1 MADFLDV
8 LSPSALADLQ
18 KANVELT
25 TMIKNVSTLN
35 SKKIGTPSG
44 ADNSMKKLTEDYGKQ
59 EKVIADLQIK
69 LERLAQTQN
78 RTKISNNA
86 LEKSE
91 ISLATART
99 RNEKAIDREN
109 AKMQASEN
117 IYNRVQAKLN
127 QLSNEYK
134 ALAVRKELGV
144 NLTAKE
150 AQRYEF
156 LQGKIQKYDAT
167 LKAVDATMGKYQRNV
182 GNYGMAFNPLSN
194 SINQLTRE
202 MPAFANSVQT
212 GFMAISNNLPIFFDA
227 IQQANAEIK
236 LLRANG
242 EATPSLFQKLTSSVL
257 SWGTALSIGVTLL
270 TIFGDEIVDAI
281 FDTKAKAKADEEA
294 KKAIE
299 EKNKAEQDYI
309 DTMKQAGSEEISR
322 SQILLANASNVNI
335 KMRDRLDA
343 IKELKERYPDY
354 LGHLTTEQILSGK
367 TAEAEEKLNEAL
379 MKRGIAIALQGK
391 LTEKY
396 NELTGA
402 LLKINTIQTKS
413 NALTNDEIKLGQK
426 IGVSNAKLLKDKQLI
441 SNLSLANANR
451 EKKSIEEQIASIF
464 NLYNQYSPYL
474 SAVREA
480 GDEQKKN
487 AEETQKSMTN
497 SEVAFKA
504 NISALESQ
512 LETIDRL
519 NPAYDLMNSL
529 LEIQKQ
535 LYEQLFG
542 TKKENADIDDALLKK
557 ASDSAKMYEEL
568 AKKAK
573 EYAEALRI
581 AEKAGQA
588 VTKGFEEG
596 QKKLKDYLLT
606 FSESALSD
614 AGFSNLFK
622 ILNDEIYGF
631 GENFAVTFNAIAESA
646 QEAFNFISEA
656 SNANFENE
664 YNNLEKQKETAL
676 LFAGDSASAREEIE
690 RQAEEKRKQIAI
702 REFKAQKAQ
711 ALFNI
716 AINTAQAV
724 IGALAQLPS
733 PSAVPLSI
741 AVGAIG
747 LVQAGIVASREIPQY
762 WTGTDNAKEG
772 YALTQERGREIIM
785 DRFGKI
791 KDLGSDDGAKLTK
804 MKSGDKV
811 LNNEKTME
819 LLMFNSQFNN
829 KLVPNLNTMPNLV
842 VNNNTDFTPIIKA
855 IQNKPETTFTFKNG
869 EFKKIVKNGNS
880 IKEMEE
886 VRTSFKGLT
895 L

>member
-1 MADFLDV
+1 MQVKDNL
-8 LSPSALADLQ
+8 
-18 KANVELT
+18 VELEVVYS
-25 TMIKNVSTLN
+25 KLN
-35 SKKIGTPSG
+35 KALDENISRLNAGATAVDNYNKKISVVPSEFQKSLTDIKVKTD
-44 ADNSMKKLTEDYGKQ
+44 AVTVSAKKLEQQQ
-59 EKVIADLQIK
+59 EKSRLAEIK
-69 LERLAQTQN
+69 LQQAREKAFDKYDKQLAQEQ
-78 RTKISNNA
+78 S
-86 LEKSE
+86 
-91 ISLATART
+91 
-99 RNEKAIDREN
+99 
-109 AKMQASEN
+109 
-117 IYNRVQAKLN
+117 KLN
-127 QLSNEYK
+127 ASQNLYNKVQTKLNALSNEYK
-134 ALAVRKELGV
+134 NLATKKELA
-144 NLTAKE
+144 NKLTTDE
-150 AQRYEF
+150 ANRYAF
-156 LQGKIQKYDAT
+156 LQTKIQTYDKT

-182 GNYGMAFNPLSN
+182 GNYASAFNPLSN

-227 IQQANAEIK
+227 IQQTNAELKIM
-236 LLRANG
+236 RANG
-242 EATPSLFQKLTSSVL
+242 EATPSLFSKLSSSIL
-257 SWGTALSIGVTLL
+257 SVGTALSIGVTLL

-281 FDTKAKAKADEEA
+281 FNTKAKAKADEEA

-335 KMRDRLDA
+335 KMRDRLSA

-354 LGHLTTEQILSGK
+354 LGHLSDEAILSGK

-402 LLKINTIQTKS
+402 LLKINTIQNKS

-426 IGVSNAKLLKDKQLI
+426 IGVSNSKLLKDKQLI

-451 EKKSIEEQIASIF
+451 EKKSIEEQIAGIF
-464 NLYNQYSPYL
+464 KLYNQYSPYL
-474 SAVREA
+474 SAVRETGA
-480 GDEQKKN
+480 EQKKT

-512 LETIDRL
+512 LSTIDRL
-519 NPAYDLMNSL
+519 NPAYGLMNGLLQIQKELYDQLFGSIKKVNEESGGNINLDFLKEFPNSL
-529 LEIQKQ
+529 L
-535 LYEQLFG
+535 G
-542 TKKENADIDDALLKK
+542 
-557 ASDSAKMYEEL
+557 L
-568 AKKAK
+568 AKK
-573 EYAEALRI
+573 I
-581 AEKAGQA
+581 A
-588 VTKGFEEG
+588 
-596 QKKLKDYLLT
+596 
-606 FSESALSD
+606 SD
-614 AGFSNLFK
+614 AEEMQK
-622 ILNDEIYGF
+622 ILDDFYQTFVSDFGNQSGF
-631 GENFAVTFNAIAESA
+631 GKTIDLLSGGLDKFKGDAISTALAVSDAF
-646 QEAFNFISEA
+646 QEAFNTIAEM

-664 YNNLEKQKETAL
+664 YNNLKKQYDTAL
-676 LFAGDSASAREEIE
+676 LFAGDSASARAEIE

-762 WTGTDNAKEG
+762 WTGTENAKEG
-772 YALTQERGREIIM
+772 FALTQERGREIIM

-842 VNNNTDFTPIIKA
+842 VNNNTDFTPVIKA
-855 IQNKPETTFTFKNG
+855 IQNKPETTINFDNG
-869 EFKKIVKNGNS
+869 DFKKFVKNGNS
-880 IKEMEE
+880 IKEMNEI
-886 VRTSFKGLT
+886 RTSFKGIRL
-895 L
+895 

>member
-1 MADFLDV
+1 MSDFIDV
-8 LSPSALADLQ
+8 ISPDAS
-18 KANVELT
+18 KNVDELNSKLT
-25 TMIKNVSTLN
+25 TMIKNVATLN
-35 SKKIGTPSG
+35 NMKVGTPSG
-44 ADNSMKKLTEDYGKQ
+44 ADTSIKKLTADYVKQ

-69 LERLAQTQN
+69 LERLAQTQA
-78 RTKISNNA
+78 RSKIVANQLEQSNIR
-86 LEKSE
+86 LEKSIE
-91 ISLATART
+91 AK
-99 RNEKAIDREN
+99 NKALDREQ
-109 AKMQASEN
+109 AKLKTSEN
-117 IYNRVQAKLN
+117 VYNKVQAKLN
-127 QLSNEYK
+127 ALSNEYK
-134 ALAVRKELGV
+134 SLAVRKELSGK
-144 NLTAKE
+144 LTDKE
-150 AQRYEF
+150 SQRYDF

-242 EATPSLFQKLTSSVL
+242 EETPTLFQKLTSSVL

-270 TIFGDEIVDAI
+270 TVFGDEIVDAI
-281 FDTKAKAKADEEA
+281 FQTKAKAKADEEA
-294 KKAIE
+294 KKAVE

-309 DTMKQAGSEEISR
+309 DTMRNAGSEEISR

-335 KMRDRLDA
+335 KMRDRLSA

-426 IGVSNAKLLKDKQLI
+426 IGVSNSKLLKDKQLI

-451 EKKSIEEQIASIF
+451 EKKSIEEQIKSIF
-464 NLYNQYSPYL
+464 DLYNQYSPYL

-480 GDEQKKN
+480 GDAQQKN

-529 LEIQKQ
+529 LQIQKE

-542 TKKENADIDDALLKK
+542 TKKDNENVDDALLIK
-557 ASDSAKMYEEL
+557 AGQMAKMYDEL
-568 AKKAK
+568 AKKAQ
-573 EYAEALRI
+573 EYALALRI

-588 VTKGFEEG
+588 LNKGFDEG
-596 QKKLKDYLLT
+596 QKKINDYLLT
-606 FSESALSD
+606 FSSSFLGD

-622 ILNDEIYGF
+622 ILNKEIFGF
-631 GENFAVTFNAIAESA
+631 GQNFAVTFEAIAESA
-646 QEAFNFISEA
+646 QEAFNFISEM
-656 SNANFENE
+656 SNANFQNE
-664 YNNLEKQKETAL
+664 YENLEKQKNIAL
-676 LFAGDSASAREEIE
+676 LFAGDSATAREEIE
-690 RQAEEKRKQIAI
+690 RQAEQRQKEIRR
-702 REFKAQKAQ
+702 REFQAQKQ
-711 ALFNI
+711 LALFNI
-716 AINTAQAV
+716 AINTAQGIV
-724 IGALAQLPS
+724 SALASTP
-733 PSAVPLSI
+733 PNVPLSI
-741 AVGAIG
+741 AIGAIG
-747 LVQAGIVASREIPQY
+747 LVQAGVVASRQIPAF
-762 WTGTDNAKEG
+762 WKGTDNAPEG
-772 YALTQERGREIIM
+772 WALTQEKGREIIT
-785 DRFGKI
+785 DKSGKI
-791 KDLGSDDGAKLTK
+791 KSYGNDKGATMTYLNK
-804 MKSGDKV
+804 GDKV
-811 LNNEKTME
+811 KTASE
-819 LLMFNSQFNN
+819 TIDFLMFNNDLSAMLSNNQIGMPIVNVESNKTDLTPVVNAINN
-829 KLVPNLNTMPNLV
+829 KESFQLSIDENGFRKSIRNGHSMKEL
-842 VNNNTDFTPIIKA
+842 
-855 IQNKPETTFTFKNG
+855 IQR
-869 EFKKIVKNGNS
+869 
-880 IKEMEE
+880 
-886 VRTSFKGLT
+886 RTGFKGFGV
-895 L
+895 

>member
-1 MADFLDV
+1 M
-8 LSPSALADLQ
+8 SA
-18 KANVELT
+18 
-25 TMIKNVSTLN
+25 
-35 SKKIGTPSG
+35 
-44 ADNSMKKLTEDYGKQ
+44 KKLEQQSIKESNARNSLNKQ
-59 EKVIADLQIK
+59 REVTIK
-69 LERLAQTQN
+69 QLEREQ
-78 RTKISNNA
+78 
-86 LEKSE
+86 
-91 ISLATART
+91 
-99 RNEKAIDREN
+99 
-109 AKMQASEN
+109 AKLQASEN

-150 AQRYEF
+150 AQRYDF

-227 IQQANAEIK
+227 IQQTNAELKIM
-236 LLRANG
+236 RANG
-242 EATPSLFQKLTSSVL
+242 EATPSLFQKLSQSILSV
-257 SWGTALSIGVTLL
+257 GTALSVGVTLL

-542 TKKENADIDDALLKK
+542 TKKENEETDTALLEK
-557 ASDSAKMYEEL
+557 AGKLAKMYDEL
-568 AKKAK
+568 AKKAQL
-573 EYAEALRI
+573 YAEALRI
-581 AEKAGQA
+581 AEIAGKA
-588 VTKGFEEG
+588 VNKGFDEG
-596 QKKLKDYLLT
+596 QKKLNDYLRT
-606 FSESALSD
+606 FSEGALSE
-614 AGFSNLFK
+614 AGFGNLFK

-664 YNNLEKQKETAL
+664 YNNLEKQKNVAL

-690 RQAEEKRKQIAI
+690 RQYEERQRAI
-702 REFKAQKAQ
+702 RRREFQVQKAT

-716 AINTAQAV
+716 AINTAQGIV
-724 IGALAQLPS
+724 SALASTP
-733 PSAVPLSI
+733 PNVPLSI
-741 AVGAIG
+741 AIGAIG
-747 LVQAGIVASREIPQY
+747 AIQAGVVASRQIPEF
-762 WTGTDNAKEG
+762 WKGTDNAPEG
-772 YALTQERGREIIM
+772 FALTQERGREIIT
-785 DRFGKI
+785 DKHGNI
-791 KDLGSDDGAKLTK
+791 KSTGSDKGAQLTYLNK
-804 MKSGDKV
+804 GDKV
-811 LNNEKTME
+811 LTNDKTMDF
-819 LLMFNSQFNN
+819 LMFNSDLNNILSNNGIGSPIVNVQGNTTDLTPVVNAINN
-829 KLVPNLNTMPNLV
+829 KPTTNIN
-842 VNNNTDFTPIIKA
+842 I
-855 IQNKPETTFTFKNG
+855 NKG
-869 EFKKIVKNGNS
+869 GLDVYVKNGHTSKVITNR
-880 IKEMEE
+880 
-886 VRTSFKGLT
+886 RTSFKGYGV
-895 L
+895 